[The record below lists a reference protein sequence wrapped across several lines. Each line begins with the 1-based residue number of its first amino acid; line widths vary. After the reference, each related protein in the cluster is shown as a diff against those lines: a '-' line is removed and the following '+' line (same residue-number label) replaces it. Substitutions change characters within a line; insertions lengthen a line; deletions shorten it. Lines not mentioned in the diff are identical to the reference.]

1 MNRDALLDEL
11 RKIEHEVVES
21 ERQLA
26 EQEAMLVELSHGG
39 ERGME
44 VEAAREILELMREHQ
59 RKRQQ
64 DRLRLLSLLQR

>member
-39 ERGME
+39 ERGIE
-44 VEAAREILELMREHQ
+44 VEAAREILELLREHQ

-64 DRLRLLSLLQR
+64 DRLRLLSLLQC

>member
-39 ERGME
+39 ERGLE
-44 VEAAREILELMREHQ
+44 GEAAREILELMREHQ

>member
-64 DRLRLLSLLQR
+64 DRPRLLSLLQR